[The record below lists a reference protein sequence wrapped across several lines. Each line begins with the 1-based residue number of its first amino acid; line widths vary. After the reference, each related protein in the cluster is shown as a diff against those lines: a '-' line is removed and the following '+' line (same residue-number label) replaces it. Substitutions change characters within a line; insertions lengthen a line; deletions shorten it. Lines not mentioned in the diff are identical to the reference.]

1 MKTLQL
7 QGKVFSGKSEA
18 AKFIDLP
25 WVKKQIEEKLGFIPY
40 SGTLNIKLID
50 QSNASRKAL
59 DIAGGMEI
67 LPDKGFCRGKCFQA
81 YLMDNLKCAVV
92 VPEVDA
98 YPKDIIEI
106 VAPIDLRHSFSLKD
120 GDVVGVKIMF

>member
-25 WVKKQIEEKLGFIPY
+25 WVKKQIEEKLGFTPY

-50 QSNASRKAL
+50 QSDASREAL
-59 DIAGGMEI
+59 DIAWGIEI
-67 LPDKGFCRGKCFQA
+67 LPDKGFSRGKCFQA
-81 YLMDNLKCAVV
+81 YLMDNLKCAIVI
-92 VPEVDA
+92 PEVDA

-106 VAPIDLRHSFSLKD
+106 VAPINLRHSFSLKD
-120 GDVVGVKIMF
+120 GDVVEVKIMF